1 MRLTCSAPTTA
12 SKLDTRLL
20 DACVGDNEIAQCAV
34 FPTGATL
41 TIWREGESL
50 LAQPRSGSATPGALA
65 IWPASETNFFFKID
79 GSQLTFIKNDKG
91 EVTAVIHRASRGGTP
106 DTLGRKL
113 TGPIQ
118 QR

>member
-1 MRLTCSAPTTA
+1 MWT
-12 SKLDTRLL
+12 
-20 DACVGDNEIAQCAV
+20 
-34 FPTGATL
+34 
-41 TIWREGESL
+41 EGEFNLKTAIRFEQEGNFGSRDIVFLERERHANVRVGSVGYPMRAIRSRGLQHQHL
-50 LAQPRSGSATPGALA
+50 LRHDGL
-65 IWPASETNFFFKID
+65 ASETNFFFKID